1 MRDHKKWRT
10 PAFDGAVYIT
20 VDLDALDPAF
30 APGVAHQEPGGM
42 SVRDVLDILNV
53 CSGTVVGSDIVEY
66 HPKRDVNDI
75 TAVVA
80 AKLARELAGRMDF
93 DCRGVP

>member
-1 MRDHKKWRT
+1 V
-10 PAFDGAVYIT
+10 FDGPVYIT

-42 SVRDVLDILNV
+42 SVRDILDILNE
-53 CSGTVVGSDIVEY
+53 CPGIVVGSDIVEY
-66 HPKRDVNDI
+66 HPGRDVNGI

-80 AKLARELAGRMDF
+80 SKLGRELAGRMVLDGGS
-93 DCRGVP
+93 RA